1 MLDDRFDD
9 RFDDGFDDRFDG
21 RFDDKERHMTATSSA
36 TDTGTD
42 PRSQRLVWI
51 DLEMTGLDPNRERI
65 IEVATLVTDARLNV
79 IAEGPVLA
87 VHQPD
92 ALLAGM
98 DEWNQRTHGESGLV
112 ARVKKSAVDTAEAER
127 RTLEFLREHAAPGTS
142 PMCGNSVHQ
151 DRRFLEREMPELLAF
166 FHYRNLDV
174 STLKELAKRW
184 NPGALDGF
192 TKRNVHLAMED
203 IKESIAELAHYRQT
217 FLRLEDDA
225 SDGEE

>member
-1 MLDDRFDD
+1 
-9 RFDDGFDDRFDG
+9 
-21 RFDDKERHMTATSSA
+21 MTATSSA

-51 DLEMTGLDPNRERI
+51 DLEMTGLDPSRERI
-65 IEVATLVTDARLNV
+65 IEVATVVTDDHLNV
-79 IAEGPVLA
+79 VAEGPVLA

-92 ALLAGM
+92 SLLAGM
-98 DEWNQRTHGESGLV
+98 DEWNRRTHGESGLV
-112 ARVKKSAVDTAEAER
+112 ARVKQSAVDAAEAER
-127 RTLEFLREHAAPGTS
+127 RTLAFLREHAAPGTS

-184 NPGALDGF
+184 NPKALDGF
-192 TKRNVHLAMED
+192 TKRNVHLAMDD

-225 SDGEE
+225 SGGEK